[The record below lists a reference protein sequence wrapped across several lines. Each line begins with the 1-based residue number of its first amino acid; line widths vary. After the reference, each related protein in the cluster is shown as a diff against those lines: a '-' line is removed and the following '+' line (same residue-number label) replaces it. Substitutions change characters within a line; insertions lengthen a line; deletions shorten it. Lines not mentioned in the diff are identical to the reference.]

1 MPKLS
6 VVAPT
11 AQTSLGRL
19 VDDYLAAARAAGASL
34 KTIRFSYGFPL
45 REVFLPWAAEQGI
58 AEPVQLDNRVLD
70 RFAVH
75 LRDHGGKRGP
85 LSEHSIWTYVKAVNR
100 FVRWLKEEGEEVTA
114 EGRKLPKLP
123 KKLVTVLSREN
134 IARLE
139 AVAAAER
146 DKLIVRVLA
155 DTGIRVGELVKLT
168 ISAFEERSGSYF
180 LKVSG
185 KGARER
191 LVPLDRTLYRRL
203 RRYADHRLG
212 DSDRLLLALR
222 RSPSGDYP
230 PLTEN
235 GVQQMVRDLAEKAGL
250 PQHVTPHVFRH
261 SAATWMLRRGM
272 NPLLVAQVLGHSSL
286 DMIQNVYSHLT
297 PTDAHRELMS
307 ALRSDREDQA

>member
-6 VVAPT
+6 VVASAARSPL
-11 AQTSLGRL
+11 AKL
-19 VDDYLAAARAAGASL
+19 VDDYLAAARAAGASP
-34 KTIRFSYGFPL
+34 KTIRFGYGFPL
-45 REVFLPWAAEQGI
+45 KEVFLPWAADAGI
-58 AEPVQLDNRVLD
+58 TQAAQVDNRVLD

-75 LRDHGGKRGP
+75 LREHGGKRGQ

-100 FVRWLKEEGEEVTA
+100 FVRWLKEEGEEVKA

-123 KKLVTVLSREN
+123 KKLVTLLSREE

-139 AVAAAER
+139 ATAATER

-155 DTGIRVGELVKLT
+155 DTGIRVGELVMLR
-168 ISAFEERSGSYF
+168 INGFEEQGGNYF
-180 LKVSG
+180 LKVRG
-185 KGARER
+185 KGRRER
-191 LVPLDRTLYRRL
+191 LAPLDRTLYCRL
-203 RRYADHRLG
+203 RRYADHRPG
-212 DSDRLLLALR
+212 DSDRLFLALR
-222 RSPSGDYP
+222 RSASGDHP

-235 GVQQMVRDLAEKAGL
+235 GIQQMVRDLAERAGL
-250 PQHVTPHVFRH
+250 QQRVTPHVFRH

-297 PTDAHRELMS
+297 PVDAHRQLME
-307 ALRSDREDQA
+307 ALRSDRDER

>member
-1 MPKLS
+1 MAKLS

-11 AQTSLGRL
+11 ARTALGRL
-19 VDDYLAAARAAGASL
+19 VDDYLAAARAAGASP

-58 AEPVQLDNRVLD
+58 TESAQLDNRVLD
-70 RFAVH
+70 RFTVH
-75 LRDHGGKRGP
+75 LRDHGGKRGQ
-85 LSEHSIWTYVKAVNR
+85 LSESSIWTYAKAVNR
-100 FVRWLKEEGEEVTA
+100 FVRWLKEEGKEVKT

-123 KKLVTVLSREN
+123 KRLVTILSRQD
-134 IARLE
+134 ITRLE
-139 AVAAAER
+139 GVAAAER

-155 DTGIRVGELVKLT
+155 DCGIRVGELVKLRT
-168 ISAFEERSGSYF
+168 NGFEERSGTYF

-185 KGARER
+185 KGGRER
-191 LVPLDRTLYRRL
+191 LVPLDRTLYKRL
-203 RRYADHRLG
+203 RRYAEHRPG
-212 DSDRLLLALR
+212 DSDRLVLALR
-222 RSPSGDYP
+222 RGPSGDYP

-235 GVQQMVRDLAEKAGL
+235 GVQQMVRDLAEKVGL
-250 PQHVTPHVFRH
+250 EQHVTPHVFRH

-297 PTDAHRELMS
+297 PTDAHRELMA
-307 ALRSDREDQA
+307 ALRDEREER